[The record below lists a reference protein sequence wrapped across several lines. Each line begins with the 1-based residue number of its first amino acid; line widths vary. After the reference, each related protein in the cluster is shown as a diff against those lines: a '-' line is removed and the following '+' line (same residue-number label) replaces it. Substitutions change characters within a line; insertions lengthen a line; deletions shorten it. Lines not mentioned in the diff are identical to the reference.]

1 MTAPVL
7 GAGFRPFFL
16 AAALWA
22 AIALALSICALT
34 GHLDLPS
41 RFDPLAWHIHE
52 MLFGFVMAGVGGFL
66 LTAIPN
72 WTGRAPVSGAPLG
85 VLVAAWA
92 LGRAVCL
99 VSAWLPA
106 WIAPTAD
113 LLFPVALELVAA
125 RELLAANNRRNYPL
139 LLPVT
144 VLGAANLL
152 MHLEALDVA
161 VPSGLGWRLGIATV
175 LILISVIGGRII
187 PAFTRNWLTARGATA
202 LPPPVGTID
211 RAALGTL
218 HASLLLWAALP
229 AVAWVGVALL
239 LGAATNLWRLL
250 RWRGAATMVE
260 PLLSVLHFGYLWL
273 VAGVALL
280 GLSMLCPASP
290 QAAALHALTAGAFGT
305 MLLAVMTRATL
316 GHTGRRLHADGAT
329 LAIYALV
336 GIAAILR
343 ILAAWSSHVSYD
355 LLIAAAVCWIAAFG
369 LFVARYGPMLVTTS
383 LAGRAE

>member
-7 GAGFRPFFL
+7 EAGFRPFFL

-34 GHLDLPS
+34 GQLDLPS
-41 RFDPLAWHIHE
+41 RFDPLSWHIHE

-72 WTGRAPVSGAPLG
+72 WTGRAPVSGVPLG
-85 VLVAAWA
+85 LLAAAWA
-92 LGRAVCL
+92 LGRAACL

-106 WIAPTAD
+106 WAAPVAD
-113 LLFPVALELVAA
+113 LLFPLGLELVAA

-139 LLPVT
+139 LLPVV

-152 MHLEALDVA
+152 MHLQALDVA
-161 VPSGLGWRLGIATV
+161 VPPGLGWRLGIATV

-187 PAFTRNWLTARGATA
+187 PTFTRNWLTARGATA
-202 LPPPVGTID
+202 LPPPVGPID
-211 RAALGTL
+211 RASLGTL

-229 AVAWVGVALL
+229 TAAWVGAALL

-250 RWRGAATMVE
+250 RWRGGATLAE
-260 PLLSVLHFGYLWL
+260 PLLSVLHLGYLWL

-280 GLSMLCPASP
+280 GLSMLCPAAP

-316 GHTGRRLHADGAT
+316 GHTGRSLHADGVT
-329 LAIYALV
+329 VTIYVLV
-336 GIAAILR
+336 GLASILR
-343 ILAAWSSHVSYD
+343 IIAAWPSAATYD
-355 LLIAAAVCWIAAFG
+355 LLATAAACWIAAFG
-369 LFVARYGPMLVTTS
+369 LFVAWYGPMLLTRS
-383 LAGRAE
+383 AAGRAD